1 MSTEV
6 GLLFFIAVVATRA
19 FLIESYA
26 ALPPW
31 KAAFLLVGLI
41 LSTIV
46 VLIALWEFKS
56 VPARNR
62 RRILDRIRNVPPAL
76 RSGTQGGVRLGN
88 EVEMGIPIF
97 LPDSV
102 RLRHVHIIG
111 ATGSGK
117 TESVI
122 LNFFGKTWRGA
133 WVRSSW
139 MPKETLRSYGPCNL
153 SFRESASGFST

>member
-6 GLLFFIAVVATRA
+6 GLLFLVIVVAVRA
-19 FLIESYA
+19 LAIETYA

-31 KAAFLLVGLI
+31 KAALLVVALVLSVIVGLI
-41 LSTIV
+41 V
-46 VLIALWEFKS
+46 LWELKS

-62 RRILDRIRNVPPAL
+62 RRILERVRNVPPAL
-76 RSGTQGGVRLGN
+76 RSDALGGVRLGK
-88 EVEMGIPIF
+88 EVELGIPIF

-139 MPKETLRSYGPCNL
+139 MPKETLLSYGPCSL
-153 SFRESASGFST
+153 SFRGNASGFST